1 MRLGFRWYGP
11 DDEVGLDKIRQIPA
25 MTDIVTSLHEVPP
38 AVAWTDG
45 AIRARQRVVEAARLT
60 WTVVESIPV
69 PESIKLGV
77 PDRDMAIEAWCST
90 VVALGAAGIGTV
102 CYNFMPVFDWL
113 RTDLYKRRPDGSTTL
128 AFAQDDLE
136 GFVLSGGIHTLPAW
150 AEQYTPDRLNEL
162 LDGFAQVDQE
172 QLWVNLAYFLD
183 RVVPVAEKAGV
194 RLAIHPDDPP
204 WPVFGLPRIVTDQNA
219 IRRLLALH
227 DSVAHGL
234 TFCTGSLGSHAE
246 NDLVAMAAEF
256 GERTHFVHARNV
268 RRLAYRTFEET
279 AHPEGDVQLPAV
291 LAALTASGFT
301 GTVRPDHGR
310 MIWGE
315 TGRVGYGLFDR
326 ALGAAYIKGILDAQA
341 LG

>member
-11 DDEVGLDKIRQIPA
+11 DDAVGLGQIRQIPA
-25 MTDIVTSLHEVPP
+25 MTDLVTSLHDVPP
-38 AVAWTDG
+38 GVAWTDV
-45 AIRARQRVVEAARLT
+45 AISARQRVVEAAGMT

-69 PESIKLGV
+69 PESIKLGAA
-77 PDRDMAIEAWCST
+77 DRDIGIEAWCST
-90 VVALGAAGIGTV
+90 LVALGEAGIGTV

-113 RTDLYKRRPDGSTTL
+113 RTDLYKLRPDGSTTL

-136 GFVLSGGIHTLPAW
+136 EFVLSGGIDTLPAW
-150 AEQYTPDRLNEL
+150 AEQYTPDRLKAL
-162 LDGFAQVDQE
+162 LDGFARVDTE
-172 QLWVNLAYFLD
+172 QLWANLAYFLE
-183 RVVPVAEKAGV
+183 RVVPVAERAGV

-204 WPVFGLPRIVTDQNA
+204 WPVFGLPRIVTDQDA
-219 IRRLLALH
+219 IRRLLALQ
-227 DSVAHGL
+227 DSAAHGL
-234 TFCTGSLGSHAE
+234 TFCTGSLGSLAG

-268 RRLAYRTFEET
+268 RVLAERSFEET
-279 AHPEGDVQLPAV
+279 AHPEGDVRLPAV
-291 LAALTASGFT
+291 LSALAASGFT